1 MADMTI
7 KDEDGV
13 PAFTV
18 HGEGDDQMQTI
29 DMLTAA
35 PMMLMTLMD
44 ILEKDALKPE
54 SQELKDQILGVMHM
68 CGYDSEQFTKK
79 DVTIDQE

>member
-18 HGEGDDQMQTI
+18 HGEGEDQMQTI

-44 ILEKDALKPE
+44 ILDQDALKPE
-54 SQELKDQILGVMHM
+54 EQGLRDQILGVMHM
-68 CGYDSEQFTKK
+68 CGYDSQQFEKK
-79 DVTIDQE
+79 S